1 MNGVLAHEN
10 LNQRPACGRAEFD
23 TIPISSNSPSRQ
35 SVNRRYLNHRRKL
48 AQNGNNVLLCS
59 VETRLFKMISSIDST
74 QWGNPGE
81 MRKGPAGAVQDEL
94 TLPSGADYQSHG
106 HLFHHD
112 PKMFMESRPTE
123 QMVWHL
129 VGPKFKSESRP
140 SQTSA
145 T

>member
-1 MNGVLAHEN
+1 
-10 LNQRPACGRAEFD
+10 
-23 TIPISSNSPSRQ
+23 
-35 SVNRRYLNHRRKL
+35 
-48 AQNGNNVLLCS
+48 
-59 VETRLFKMISSIDST
+59 MISSIDST

-129 VGPKFKSESRP
+129 VGPKLCQNQGHHKTVPLEGSG
-140 SQTSA
+140 
-145 T
+145 